1 MDLVEFWTE
10 LKQDLGYALR
20 MMRRTPAFT
29 AAALV
34 TLALGIG
41 ANSAIFS
48 VVNGVL
54 LKPLPYPRSDRL
66 VAVDHRAPGVNIE
79 SAGAAPFL
87 YFIYREQSKSF
98 QDVGLWRGDTDS
110 ITGLAEPE
118 EISTLA
124 VTDGVLPI
132 LGVTPL
138 LGRVF
143 TRVDDSPG
151 SPETMIL
158 TYGYWRSRFGGDP
171 AAVGRRVLVNGRPY
185 EVIGVLPQSFRF
197 LDTDASAFL
206 PLRLDRSKTFLGNFS
221 YHALARLA
229 PGATI
234 DGAAADMARLIPIS
248 IEAFPAFP
256 GFSAQM
262 FNDARLGPALR
273 PLKEDLIADIGR
285 VLWVLMGTIGMVLLI
300 ACANVGNLLLV
311 RTDARQQEL
320 AIRAAIGAGWGRIAR
335 ELMTESLALGALGGM
350 LGLGLAYGG
359 LHVLT
364 AISPAHLPRLSEI
377 AIDGAVVFFTL
388 VVSIVAGA
396 LFGAVPV
403 LKYAAPR
410 LATALRAGGRTLSG
424 SRERHRARNTLVVA
438 QVALALVLLVGSGLM
453 IRTFQAL
460 RRVQPGFSRP
470 EEILTVRISI
480 PSTAAKEG
488 VDVVR
493 AQQNIAE
500 KIAAIPGVSSVGLT
514 TSIPMDGSGW
524 SDPIFAADKRYTEGQ
539 LPPIRR
545 FKFIAPGLLKTMGNS
560 IVAGRDF
567 AWEDLYDKRRVAIV
581 SENLA
586 RELWHDPGA
595 ALGKRVRET
604 LKSPWRE
611 IVGVVS
617 DERDDG
623 FDRKAPTFVCWP
635 LLMDDFEG
643 DQVAVRRTVAFM
655 IRSGRA
661 GSSGLLNEVSRAVWS
676 VNPDLPLAGVRTL
689 REIADRS
696 LARTT
701 FTLVML
707 SIAGAMA
714 LLLGVAGIY
723 GVISYAVSQRTREIG
738 IRMALG
744 ARRAEVTRMFVGQ
757 GLRLASV
764 GMVIGIGAAFAL
776 TRLMAS
782 LLFDVSAADPATY
795 ASVSLGLV
803 SAAVLASYLPALRAA
818 TIDPADA
825 LRAE

>member
-1 MDLVEFWTE
+1 
-10 LKQDLGYALR
+10 
-20 MMRRTPAFT
+20 
-29 AAALV
+29 
-34 TLALGIG
+34 
-41 ANSAIFS
+41 
-48 VVNGVL
+48 
-54 LKPLPYPRSDRL
+54 
-66 VAVDHRAPGVNIE
+66 
-79 SAGAAPFL
+79 
-87 YFIYREQSKSF
+87 
-98 QDVGLWRGDTDS
+98 
-110 ITGLAEPE
+110 
-118 EISTLA
+118 
-124 VTDGVLPI
+124 
-132 LGVTPL
+132 
-138 LGRVF
+138 
-143 TRVDDSPG
+143 
-151 SPETMIL
+151 
-158 TYGYWRSRFGGDP
+158 
-171 AAVGRRVLVNGRPY
+171 
-185 EVIGVLPQSFRF
+185 
-197 LDTDASAFL
+197 
-206 PLRLDRSKTFLGNFS
+206 
-221 YHALARLA
+221 
-229 PGATI
+229 
-234 DGAAADMARLIPIS
+234 
-248 IEAFPAFP
+248 
-256 GFSAQM
+256 M
-262 FNDARLGPALR
+262 FNDAHLGPALR
-273 PLKEDLIADIGR
+273 PLKEDLIGDIGR

-300 ACANVGNLLLV
+300 ACANVANLLLV

-320 AIRAAIGAGWGRIAR
+320 AIRAAIGAGSGRIAR

-377 AIDGAVVFFTL
+377 AIDGAVVFFTF

-403 LKYAAPR
+403 LKYAAPP

-480 PSTAAKEG
+480 PSTAVKEG

-514 TSIPMDGSGW
+514 TSIPMDRSGW
-524 SDPIFAADKRYTEGQ
+524 RDPIFAADKSYTEGQ

-567 AWEDLYDKRRVAIV
+567 TWEDLYDKRRVAIV

-595 ALGKRVRET
+595 ALGQRVRET

-611 IVGVVS
+611 VVGVVS

-623 FDRKAPTFVCWP
+623 FDQKAPTFVCWP

-643 DQVAVRRTVAFM
+643 DQEAVRRTVAFM

-661 GSSGLLNEVSRAVWS
+661 GSSGFLNEVSRAVWS

-689 REIADRS
+689 REIADKS

-723 GVISYAVSQRTREIG
+723 GVISYAVSQRAREIG

>member
-1 MDLVEFWTE
+1 
-10 LKQDLGYALR
+10 
-20 MMRRTPAFT
+20 
-29 AAALV
+29 
-34 TLALGIG
+34 
-41 ANSAIFS
+41 
-48 VVNGVL
+48 
-54 LKPLPYPRSDRL
+54 
-66 VAVDHRAPGVNIE
+66 
-79 SAGAAPFL
+79 
-87 YFIYREQSKSF
+87 
-98 QDVGLWRGDTDS
+98 
-110 ITGLAEPE
+110 
-118 EISTLA
+118 
-124 VTDGVLPI
+124 
-132 LGVTPL
+132 
-138 LGRVF
+138 
-143 TRVDDSPG
+143 
-151 SPETMIL
+151 
-158 TYGYWRSRFGGDP
+158 
-171 AAVGRRVLVNGRPY
+171 
-185 EVIGVLPQSFRF
+185 
-197 LDTDASAFL
+197 
-206 PLRLDRSKTFLGNFS
+206 
-221 YHALARLA
+221 
-229 PGATI
+229 
-234 DGAAADMARLIPIS
+234 
-248 IEAFPAFP
+248 
-256 GFSAQM
+256 
-262 FNDARLGPALR
+262 
-273 PLKEDLIADIGR
+273 
-285 VLWVLMGTIGMVLLI
+285 
-300 ACANVGNLLLV
+300 
-311 RTDARQQEL
+311 
-320 AIRAAIGAGWGRIAR
+320 
-335 ELMTESLALGALGGM
+335 
-350 LGLGLAYGG
+350 
-359 LHVLT
+359 
-364 AISPAHLPRLSEI
+364 
-377 AIDGAVVFFTL
+377 
-388 VVSIVAGA
+388 
-396 LFGAVPV
+396 
-403 LKYAAPR
+403 
-410 LATALRAGGRTLSG
+410 
-424 SRERHRARNTLVVA
+424 
-438 QVALALVLLVGSGLM
+438 
-453 IRTFQAL
+453 
-460 RRVQPGFSRP
+460 
-470 EEILTVRISI
+470 VRISI
-480 PSTAAKEG
+480 PSTAVKEG

-514 TSIPMDGSGW
+514 TSIPMDRSGW
-524 SDPIFAADKRYTEGQ
+524 RDPIFAADKSYTEGQ

-567 AWEDLYDKRRVAIV
+567 TWEDLYDKRRVAIV

-595 ALGKRVRET
+595 ALGQRVRET

-611 IVGVVS
+611 VVGVAS

-623 FDRKAPTFVCWP
+623 FDQKAPTFVCWP

-643 DQVAVRRTVAFM
+643 DQEAVRRTVAFM

-661 GSSGLLNEVSRAVWS
+661 GSSGFLNEVSRAVWS

-689 REIADRS
+689 REIADKS

-723 GVISYAVSQRTREIG
+723 GVISYAVSQRAREIG

>member
-1 MDLVEFWTE
+1 MFTSVVVLT
-10 LKQDLGYALR
+10 LGI
-20 MMRRTPAFT
+20 
-29 AAALV
+29 
-34 TLALGIG
+34 GIG

-54 LKPLPYPRSDRL
+54 LKPLPYPRSDEL
-66 VAVDHRAPGVNIE
+66 VAVDHRAAGVNVE
-79 SAGAAPFL
+79 STGSSPFL
-87 YFIYREQSKSF
+87 YFIYREQAKSF
-98 QDVGLWRGDTDS
+98 QDVGLWRRDTGT

-118 EISTLA
+118 EIPTLDI
-124 VTDGVLPI
+124 TDGVLTI
-132 LGVTPL
+132 LGVKPL
-138 LGRVF
+138 LGRLF
-143 TRVDDSPG
+143 TRADDAPG

-158 TYGYWRSRFGGDP
+158 AHGYWKSRFGGDP
-171 AAVGRRVLVNGRPY
+171 AAIGRRILVNGQAH

-197 LDTDASAFL
+197 LDSNASVFL

-221 YHALARLA
+221 YQSLARLA

-234 DGAAADMARLIPIS
+234 EGAASEMARLIPVAIK
-248 IEAFPAFP
+248 AFPAFP
-256 GFSAQM
+256 GFSAKM
-262 FNDARLGPALR
+262 FDEARLGPALR
-273 PLKEDLIADIGR
+273 PLKQDLVGDIGR
-285 VLWVLMGTIGMVLLI
+285 VLWLLMGTIGIVLLI
-300 ACANVGNLLLV
+300 ACANVANLLLV

-335 ELMTESLALGALGGM
+335 ELMTESLTLGALGGV

-359 LHVLT
+359 LDLLK
-364 AISPAHLPRLSEI
+364 AISPPSLPRLSDI
-377 AIDGAVVFFTL
+377 AIDGSVVVFTF

-403 LKYAAPR
+403 LKYAGPH
-410 LATALRAGGRTLSG
+410 LATALRSSGHALSQ
-424 SRERHRARNTLVVA
+424 SRERHRARNALVVA

-453 IRTFQAL
+453 IRTLHAL
-460 RRVQPGFSRP
+460 RHVQPGFTRP
-470 EEILTVRISI
+470 EDILTLKISI
-480 PSTAAKEG
+480 PSTAVKNG

-493 AQQNIAE
+493 MQQNIADT
-500 KIAAIPGVSSVGLT
+500 IAAIPGVSSVGLMT
-514 TSIPMDGSGW
+514 PIPMDRSGW
-524 SDPIFAADKRYTEGQ
+524 SDPIFAEDRTYIEGQ

-545 FKFIAPGLLKTMGNS
+545 FKFIAPGLLETMGNS

-567 AWEDLYDKRRVAIV
+567 TWEELYGKRHVALV

-586 RELWHDPGA
+586 RELWRSPEA

-611 IVGVVS
+611 VVGVVS

-623 FDRKAPTFVCWP
+623 VDQKPPPFVCFP
-635 LLMDDFEG
+635 LLMDYFEG
-643 DQVAVRRTVAFM
+643 DQETVQRTVAFM

-661 GSSGLLNEVSRAVWS
+661 RSSGFLAEVSRAVWT

-689 REIADRS
+689 EEIADKS

-723 GVISYAVSQRTREIG
+723 GVISYAVSQRAREIG

-744 ARRAEVTRMFVGQ
+744 AKRAEVTRMFVGQ
-757 GLRLASV
+757 GLRLACV
-764 GMVIGIGAAFAL
+764 GMIIGAAAAFAL

-782 LLFDVSAADPATY
+782 LLFDVSPADPATY
-795 ASVSLGLV
+795 VGVALGLV
-803 SAAVLASYLPALRAA
+803 PAAVLASYLPALRAA
-818 TIDPADA
+818 TVDPVEA
-825 LRAE
+825 LRAQ